1 MIWFLRRG
9 NAAEEARKRSKAG
22 GAQQSQQSSSS
33 DDWSMNPA
41 NPMSSTLNS
50 MHAAGNSPSNDQVP
64 SPDCPP
70 SMTAAITIP
79 APVALRMEGIRAE
92 TRVAGVGVALTAVGA
107 VTDRNLF
114 G

>member
-1 MIWFLRRG
+1 MIWFLRRR
-9 NAAEEARKRSKAG
+9 NAAEEARKGSKAR

-41 NPMSSTLNS
+41 NPMSSTLNP

-70 SMTAAITIP
+70 SHDSRNYDT
-79 APVALRMEGIRAE
+79 GSS
-92 TRVAGVGVALTAVGA
+92 GF
-107 VTDRNLF
+107 TDGGNSCGDSGGGGGSSF
-114 G
+114 DSGGGSN